1 MKRVFTITT
10 LAFIVWMSVSVAV
23 AAGAYPTKSVR
34 VIVPW
39 PPGGSNDIS
48 GRIIAQKLSET
59 LGQQFVVDNRGG
71 ASGVVGTEL
80 LAKSS
85 PDGYTIMV
93 QSATHLANAHLYKN
107 LSYDALKDF
116 IGIAP
121 ICAQVGMLVVHPS
134 MPVKSVKD
142 IITLAKAKP
151 GEVIYG
157 SSGNGSF
164 VHLTMALLMSM
175 TDSKMTHVPYKGG
188 GPANIAIASG
198 EVQAMIAVSGSII
211 PQLTAGRV
219 RAIAVTSERRTE
231 AFPDVPTIAESGV
244 PDYEFTAWI
253 GVLAPAGV
261 PKSIVD
267 KLNAEIR
274 NVQRMPDIAEKLKG
288 QTLDPVS
295 MTPEQFAQRLKS
307 DYAKYEKVIKLSGA
321 TVE

>member
-1 MKRVFTITT
+1 MKRVFTITA
-10 LAFIVWMSVSVAV
+10 LAFVAWMSVSVA
-23 AAGAYPTKSVR
+23 AASEAYPTKPVR

-244 PDYEFTAWI
+244 PGYEFTAWI
-253 GVLAPAGV
+253 GVFAPAGL
-261 PKSIVD
+261 PKAIVD

-274 NVQRMPDIAEKLKG
+274 NVQRMTDIAQKLKS
-288 QTLDPVS
+288 QTLEPVS
-295 MTPEQFAQRLKS
+295 MTPEQFTQRLKS
-307 DYAKYEKVIKLSGA
+307 DYVKYEKVIKLSGA
-321 TVE
+321 TIE

>member
-1 MKRVFTITT
+1 MVF
-10 LAFIVWMSVSVAV
+10 
-23 AAGAYPTKSVR
+23 
-34 VIVPW
+34 
-39 PPGGSNDIS
+39 
-48 GRIIAQKLSET
+48 Q
-59 LGQQFVVDNRGG
+59 
-71 ASGVVGTEL
+71 
-80 LAKSS
+80 
-85 PDGYTIMV
+85 
-93 QSATHLANAHLYKN
+93 N
-107 LSYDALKDF
+107 L
-116 IGIAP
+116 
-121 ICAQVGMLVVHPS
+121 
-134 MPVKSVKD
+134 VKD

-321 TVE
+321 TIE